1 MQKVSTLSL
10 WLLFEG
16 EAQQRASV
24 MNELPHIGEAIR
36 AELKRQGRSNI
47 WLAQQLSCNPRT
59 ISKIFHKHFIDTY
72 HLWQI
77 SKALDFDFFC
87 LYSELL

>member
-16 EAQQRASV
+16 EALRRASR

-36 AELKRQGRSNI
+36 AELKRQGRSNV

-59 ISKIFHKHFIDTY
+59 ISKIFHKRYIDTY
-72 HLWQI
+72 QLWQI
-77 SKALDFDFFC
+77 SKALNHDFFH

>member
-16 EAQQRASV
+16 KARQRAIG

-36 AELKRQGRSNI
+36 AELKRQGRSNT

-59 ISKIFHKHFIDTY
+59 ISKIFQKRYIDTCQ
-72 HLWQI
+72 LWQI
-77 SKALDFDFFC
+77 SKALGFDFFQ
-87 LYSELL
+87 LYSDLL